1 MTSKII
7 KSSQINILSIL
18 FALLPALLV
27 SGPLLSEI
35 CIIFLILALLYFRIF
50 NLRNLDL
57 FKFSSY
63 FFVFYLSINISSFFS
78 PDIFLSF
85 KSSLT
90 YIRFY
95 LFILV
100 IFFLITFNQKTL
112 IYFKVSLSIIFILL
126 LADSTLQFLIGK
138 NILGF
143 ELLRPNNVPRVSSL
157 FGDELIMGSFIVR
170 FLPILLGLI
179 LLTENDIIKK
189 KIYFFSALF
198 FSSYLIFISGE
209 RLAFVY
215 LIIIFLIFFLFLS
228 FGKLLKVGILVTI
241 IFSIIV
247 VINFYPN
254 MRIIETTKKQITNLV
269 QIDNKFI
276 KEKKF
281 HFISDQHMAHVS
293 TAYKI
298 FKDNPIFGT
307 GIKSFRY
314 VCNDKK
320 YKTNV
325 KKVVSEYG
333 NEVEYDACSTHPHNT
348 YMQLLSETGLVP
360 TILILIIFIGS
371 IYKIIKISFRSNND
385 QNKTNN
391 VRDFQILILTSII
404 INFFPLLPSGN
415 FYNNWLSIVYSIPI
429 GIYLGTMKNL
439 KV

>member
-1 MTSKII
+1 MT
-7 KSSQINILSIL
+7 
-18 FALLPALLV
+18 
-27 SGPLLSEI
+27 
-35 CIIFLILALLYFRIF
+35 
-50 NLRNLDL
+50 
-57 FKFSSY
+57 
-63 FFVFYLSINISSFFS
+63 
-78 PDIFLSF
+78 
-85 KSSLT
+85 
-90 YIRFY
+90 
-95 LFILV
+95 

-112 IYFKVSLSIIFILL
+112 IYFKVSLSIVFILL
-126 LADSTLQFLIGK
+126 LADSTLQLLSGK

-179 LLTENDIIKK
+179 LLTENDTTKK
-189 KIYFFSALF
+189 KIYFFSTLF

-228 FGKLLKVGILVTI
+228 FEKFFKFGILVTI
-241 IFSIIV
+241 IFSIIA

-281 HFISDQHMAHVS
+281 HFISDQHMAHLS

-307 GIKSFRY
+307 GIKSFRFI
-314 VCNDKK
+314 CNDER
-320 YKTNV
+320 YKSNV

-360 TILILIIFIGS
+360 TVLIFIIFIGS
-371 IYKIIKISFRSNND
+371 IYQIIKISFRSNND
-385 QNKTNN
+385 QSKIKN

-429 GIYLGTMKNL
+429 GIYLGTMKNI